1 MSNRHL
7 ARTIVFQT
15 LYQWDFHGRN
25 NEQIPFILEHNLKN
39 FASGIDNQNFIKETI
54 DGIIKNI
61 KEIDECIQK
70 YAPEWPIE
78 NITVIDRN
86 ILRIGF
92 YELKFSSEIPP
103 KAAINESIELAKTF
117 GGDSS
122 GKFING
128 VLGAFYKSHTFLN
141 EEKNI

>member
-7 ARTIVFQT
+7 ARAIILQT
-15 LYQWDFHGRN
+15 LYQWDFN
-25 NEQIPFILEHNLKN
+25 KEKNEQIPSILNNNLKN
-39 FASGIDNQNFIKETI
+39 FAPGIDNQDFIQKI
-54 DGIIKNI
+54 INGIIENI

-78 NITVIDRN
+78 NITIIDRV

-92 YELKFSSEIPP
+92 YELKFSLEIPP
-103 KAAINESIELAKTF
+103 KVAINESIELAKTF

-128 VLGAFYKSHTFLN
+128 VLGAFYKDNFES
-141 EEKNI
+141 